1 MNKKRKNE
9 KYWSKEGNRKRRRK
23 INRFSMRI
31 EDIKEK
37 RLQEDNVGDHQFT
50 YCTVLYV
57 KRGAEQ
63 TVADIL

>member
-1 MNKKRKNE
+1 MNKKRENE

-50 YCTVLYV
+50 YCTVCEE
-57 KRGAEQ
+57 RGRTDGCRH
-63 TVADIL
+63 TVE